1 MNERRG
7 TCHVLRLNVRHA
19 TGYGIVTSSA
29 ATNASPSR

>member
-7 TCHVLRLNVRHA
+7 TCLVVRLDVRHA
-19 TGYGIVTSSA
+19 TGYGIVTSAS